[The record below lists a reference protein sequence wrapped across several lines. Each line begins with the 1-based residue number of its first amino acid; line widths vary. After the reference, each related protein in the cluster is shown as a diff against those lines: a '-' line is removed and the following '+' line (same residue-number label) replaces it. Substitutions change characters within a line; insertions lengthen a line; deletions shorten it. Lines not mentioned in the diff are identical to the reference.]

1 MLYVDRPDERPAA
14 IWGVDIATG
23 AKAPYSTVVGTL
35 HYNDRFVIV
44 RQSYTTQSVTVHD
57 RETAESWDLYG
68 VGSVPLISPDG
79 SLIAYDGGSA
89 LQPINF
95 NRRLAP
101 IFLTALDGS
110 NPRHLTTIYGAGIVG
125 WFPDASR
132 LLVQGTQ
139 NPDTER
145 SALWH
150 VDVTTGT
157 IEKLDEAARIRNV
170 SLSPDG
176 AWVVFLTLFEKDPY
190 WNTTWAM
197 NVHTG
202 EQRRLDFV
210 GRYAWAGKEGA
221 TLVYVPPRDT
231 PDQGFGVWKLN
242 VASGSRT
249 PLTNPAQTPLFIA
262 NGDWALAPDG
272 KTPCFRLRQGL
283 RNLAPRDWVRDVGQ
297 YEHAVG
303 DRQTHAHTGALAGH
317 SE

>member
-14 IWGVDIATG
+14 IWGVDIGTG
-23 AKAPYSTVVGTL
+23 AKAPFSTVVGTL
-35 HYNDRFVIV
+35 HYNDRYVIV
-44 RQSYTTQSVTVHD
+44 RQSYTMQSVTVHD

-89 LQPINF
+89 LQPTNF

-101 IFLTALDGS
+101 IFVAALDGS

-125 WFPDASR
+125 WFPDALR

-145 SALWH
+145 PALWH

-176 AWVVFLTLFEKDPY
+176 AWVVFLTLFEEDPY

-197 NVHTG
+197 NVQTG
-202 EQRRLDFV
+202 EQRRLAFA
-210 GRYAWAGKEGA
+210 GRYHWITSENAS
-221 TLVYVPPRDT
+221 LVYVPLRESADE
-231 PDQGFGVWKLN
+231 GFAVWKLD
-242 VASGSRT
+242 VASGERSQLID
-249 PLTNPAQTPLFIA
+249 PKLTPLFIA

-272 KTPCFRLRQGL
+272 RHLAFVSAKDYAIWLLILR
-283 RNLAPRDWVRDVGQ
+283 P
-297 YEHAVG
+297 
-303 DRQTHAHTGALAGH
+303 
-317 SE
+317 